1 MQYGYHYNIFI
12 CILRILDANFEQL
25 SESNGEYNQSLA
37 IPVNEVHMFTSSA
50 STEGVLIILVG
61 YKCTTVYHIFRPMY
75 TYQ

>member
-12 CILRILDANFEQL
+12 YILLDANFEQL

-37 IPVNEVHMFTSSA
+37 IQVNKMHMFASSA
-50 STEGVLIILVG
+50 STEGVLIILVD
-61 YKCTTVYHIFRPMY
+61 YKCTAVYHIFRPMY